1 MELRTPEDQKAK
13 DEQDVVLANAG
24 KQVLNNVAYKN
35 AMMLRK
41 AQIFEL
47 FCKTKHDQPEEREEA
62 WRTMMNI
69 NALEDYFNVLLTT
82 GKMAEHSLQ
91 STKQE

>member
-1 MELRTPEDQKAK
+1 MKPRTPDEQKEQ

-24 KQVLNNVAYKN
+24 KQVLNNIAYKN
-35 AMMLRK
+35 AMTLRK

-47 FCKTKHDQPEEREEA
+47 FCKTKHEQTEERDEL

-69 NALEDYFNVLLTT
+69 NALEDYFNTLLTT